1 MFELCMMDLDDTLL
15 RTEDLKEV
23 REACKN
29 NAEPA
34 RLQAVHDGLIAR
46 GDRHIYSLALLQ
58 KIRAKYPAL
67 KMGVFTRSPRSYT
80 AKVLQWAYPGFNWD
94 IVVAYEDVKSTKPS
108 GEGLCQAMEKLGI
121 KLLNQVMMVGDS
133 DVDVRAAYNCGCFIV
148 LDRTAWPFDRRYDH
162 WNALGH
168 LADAVISSPDTL
180 LKVLDEPEKFL
191 PELERLLARA
201 AVPDVRRRLDKI
213 NHFIPKSLNAPK
225 KTYPIHACG
234 RYFANKASV
243 SERRRWHPLTLS
255 IEQQKEADEFPTE
268 WIEAVRRFITGECI
282 SMVWPRSVKVL
293 LTVVPHRPGRKARL
307 ENFLVQFSKSVEA
320 DPINRCDL
328 SIGPD
333 LLAYEDGVK
342 SQHHDQLN
350 QHDRFVNVR
359 DHLYVK
365 TPDLI
370 AAGTIIVVI
379 DDVCTTGASLIYATE
394 YLQAAGAANV
404 KCLALAKNVGD
415 VLK

>member
-1 MFELCMMDLDDTLL
+1 MFELCMMDLDDTLV
-15 RTEDLKEV
+15 RTEDLREV

-58 KIRAKYPAL
+58 QIRAKHPAL

-80 AKVLQWAYPGFNWD
+80 DKVLNWAYPGFNWD
-94 IVVAYEDVKSTKPS
+94 IVVAYEDVKATKPR
-108 GEGLCQAMEKLGI
+108 GEGLRQAMDKLEI
-121 KLLNQVMMVGDS
+121 EYLDRVVMVGDS
-133 DVDVRAAYNCGCFIV
+133 DVDVRAAYNCGCLIT
-148 LDRTAWPFDRRYDH
+148 LDRTVWSYPWPFDH
-162 WNALGH
+162 WNAVGH
-168 LADAVISSPDTL
+168 LPDAIINSPDAL
-180 LKVLDEPEKFL
+180 LEVLDEPGRFL
-191 PELERLLARA
+191 PELERLLAGA
-201 AVPDVRRRLDKI
+201 AAPNGARRFDKI
-213 NHFIPKSLNAPK
+213 NHFIPPSLDAPK
-225 KTYPIHACG
+225 KTYPIYACG
-234 RYFANKASV
+234 RSFANKPSL
-243 SERRRWHPLTLS
+243 SERRKWHPLTLS
-255 IEQQKEADEFPTE
+255 IEEQKEADEFPVE
-268 WIEAVRRFITGECI
+268 WIEAIRRFITIECV
-282 SMVWPRSVKVL
+282 SMLWTDSVKVL
-293 LTVVPHRPGRKARL
+293 VTVVPHRPGRKARL
-307 ENFLVQFSKSVEA
+307 ENLLAQLMKSAEA
-320 DPINRCDL
+320 NPIKRCDL

-333 LLAYEDGVK
+333 LLAYKDGVK
-342 SQHHDQLN
+342 SQHLEQLK

-394 YLQAAGAANV
+394 YLQAAGAVNV